1 MTTPPHILLVDDD
14 ERLRRAAGKV
24 LAAEGYRVTSA
35 GFGRRSAGMLE
46 ASQPWRWSSAT
57 CGCRTWTAL
66 RCLKQARELL
76 PEAEVVMIT
85 GHGSVEKAV
94 EAMRLGAYDFIQK
107 PLDSAA
113 LLKTVA
119 KALEKQRLTSE
130 NRQLRRQLQQ
140 RRGVDA
146 LIGDSPAM
154 QAVKQLIRQI
164 APTDV
169 NVLIQGESG
178 TGKEIV
184 ADALHDLSDRRDRP
198 FVKISCA
205 AIPETL
211 LESELFGHER
221 GAFTGAA
228 AARPGKF
235 ELADGGTLLLDEIAE
250 MTPQLQAKL
259 LRVLQD
265 GSFQRLGGTKEI
277 HVNVRL
283 LCATHADIPKA
294 IAAEKFRHDLYYR
307 INTVQIVLPPL
318 RERREDIPLL
328 AGHFLRTVCRGDGQ
342 GRPRHRTAR
351 ARSIAG
357 PRLARQRAGTEPRH
371 STRRGA
377 GRRATRSAILPS
389 RQRPAAL
396 RTAATPDGSAAFP
409 FPSARPWTKPR
420 NGWCRRRSSNA
431 PATNSRPRG
440 CSAFR
445 RAPCIGISQTR
456 NNKVGSLPKW
466 QRQALPFWHDK
477 TVRNT
482 RRSLVFLQN
491 TCQISLVR
499 SILSR
504 WHDFCDEE

>member
-1 MTTPPHILLVDDD
+1 MNNPPQILLVDDD

-24 LAAEGYRVTSA
+24 LAAEGYLVTDAASGA
-35 GFGRRSAGMLE
+35 E
-46 ASQPWRWSSAT
+46 ALKRLMQP
-57 CGCRTWTAL
+57 GVAL
-66 RCLKQARELL
+66 VVSDLRLPDLDGIVLLKQARELV

-113 LLKTVA
+113 LLKTVS
-119 KALEKQRLTSE
+119 KALEKQRLASE
-130 NRQLRRQLQQ
+130 NRQLRRQLLQ
-140 RRGVDA
+140 RRGVEA
-146 LIGDSPAM
+146 LIGDSPPM
-154 QAVKQLIRQI
+154 QAVKRLIRQI
-164 APTDV
+164 APTGV

-184 ADALHDLSDRRDRP
+184 ADALHDLSDRRDGA
-198 FVKISCA
+198 FVKICCA

-211 LESELFGHER
+211 LESELLGHER

-277 HVNVRL
+277 HANVRL
-283 LCATHADIPKA
+283 LCATHADIPSA

-328 AGHFLRTVCRGDGQ
+328 AGFFLRTSADAMNKHVRAIT
-342 GRPRHRTAR
+342 PRAFDQLSAHAWPGNVRELNNV
-351 ARSIAG
+351 I
-357 PRLARQRAGTEPRH
+357 QRAVALAENDTI
-371 STRRGA
+371 SSFTFA
-377 GRRATRSAILPS
+377 
-389 RQRPAAL
+389 PAAGNGCEPAIAPNGGSISIPIGMTVDDATKRL
-396 RTAATPDGSAAFP
+396 VLATIEQCAGNKLKAARMLGIPPRTMYRHFSAT
-409 FPSARPWTKPR
+409 
-420 NGWCRRRSSNA
+420 
-431 PATNSRPRG
+431 
-440 CSAFR
+440 
-445 RAPCIGISQTR
+445 
-456 NNKVGSLPKW
+456 
-466 QRQALPFWHDK
+466 
-477 TVRNT
+477 
-482 RRSLVFLQN
+482 
-491 TCQISLVR
+491 
-499 SILSR
+499 
-504 WHDFCDEE
+504 E